1 MGLIKFL
8 FWIAVLGAIF
18 GAGYWALTTPQPIRF
33 ETKLAYLKDTA
44 QFEWER
50 FRDKEKAP
58 RDLKAEFTRWKPMA
72 DAGNI
77 AAGLHVAETAFKI
90 ASNDPRA
97 YALALHYVRP
107 LADKGIPK
115 AQNVLGVM
123 TLKGLGGLAVD
134 KVEAYKWFNLASDRG
149 DNQAYENMLRLSSE
163 MSSAEVLEGEHRS
176 NTWVLDKTGVS
187 AAQLISQ

>member
-1 MGLIKFL
+1 KS
-8 FWIAVLGAIF
+8 
-18 GAGYWALTTPQPIRF
+18 
-33 ETKLAYLKDTA
+33 
-44 QFEWER
+44 ER
-50 FRDKEKAP
+50 FRDKAKAP
-58 RDLKAEFTRWKPMA
+58 RDLTAEFTRWGPMA
-72 DAGNI
+72 AGGEGG
-77 AAGLHVAETAFKI
+77 AGLRVAETAGRLG
-90 ASNDPRA
+90 SSDQWGYGRA
-97 YALALHYVRP
+97 ADRRRP
-107 LADKGIPK
+107 QAGQGGPK

-134 KVEAYKWFNLASDRG
+134 KVEAYKWFNLASDRS